1 MNQFNQFGFN
11 GTIQKN
17 DALKN
22 FIKYGRKNILFT
34 IEIVD
39 RSSILFTIQIVYYF

>member
-17 DALKN
+17 DSFKN
-22 FIKYGRKNILFT
+22 WIKYGRK
-34 IEIVD
+34 
-39 RSSILFTIQIVYYF
+39 SILFII